1 MAIDFRPHSKI
12 DFRPRSERA
21 QKATREF
28 EVASAEAKRIASP
41 FGQLKEFGKEIGEI
55 TGFLPTG
62 RRIAA
67 GIAPAIIPKEELPE
81 VVEELVGGVS
91 KPRRVGGIGQLLQKT
106 GVSED
111 ISEGIDIAF
120 DLPLISLG
128 LSKTI
133 AKPLAKKAPSV
144 LAKPITDFGPEG
156 LQRIFGKEISLP
168 TERIKTVLNK
178 IRPSNLIGKTQN
190 YLSRANTA
198 DNVETSIER
207 LAKTTELKNKTGTR
221 ILIKDET
228 PEPVKIEIRKAGFTE
243 EGRYSPL
250 KAYDEF
256 YDQELKFKKDI
267 KEDTA
272 IGKVGERIG
281 DSYERVIKQ
290 RTETGARM
298 RKEIEKIGATKVD
311 VSDSFV
317 KLEEELKANGL
328 TYDAKK
334 GIVDRTKISKVTD
347 EDRDLIQEYVANLN
361 DLGANPQAAELD
373 AFLSRMPK
381 ELDVAKRKRN
391 IVQVTNG
398 ERIIKNNLRALREAF
413 NPKNNKK
420 FAAYFGLRQD
430 YASLS
435 NFLDEGS
442 GFLGGKSQA
451 GDFVKDASVA
461 KSAVQSIL
469 NQGKKDWLLKLED
482 LTGYQALDESVLAL
496 QAMKDAGN
504 FRGESLLKLLTE
516 QQGLPTS
523 PRKITERV
531 TKAGLEFLGQQF
543 IGTPRDQTRR
553 TIIEIMQ
560 KGQRIPSVF

>member
-190 YLSRANTA
+190 YLSRSNTA

-207 LAKTTELKNKTGTR
+207 LADTTEFADKSGNKLFVT
-221 ILIKDET
+221 DET
-228 PEPVKIEIRKAGFTE
+228 PDLIKVELKKKGYTSENKYDPLRK
-243 EGRYSPL
+243 
-250 KAYDEF
+250 YDDF
-256 YDQELKFKKDI
+256 YEQELKFKKDV
-267 KEDTA
+267 KQDTA
-272 IGKVGERIG
+272 ISKVGGRIG
-281 DSYERVIKQ
+281 NTYDRVIQQ
-290 RTETGARM
+290 RTETGKRM
-298 RKEIEKIGATKVD
+298 G
-311 VSDSFV
+311 
-317 KLEEELKANGL
+317 EELKEVGGIRAN
-328 TYDAKK
+328 
-334 GIVDRTKISKVTD
+334 I
-347 EDRDLIQEYVANLN
+347 
-361 DLGANPQAAELD
+361 
-373 AFLSRMPK
+373 
-381 ELDVAKRKRN
+381 
-391 IVQVTNG
+391 TNS
-398 ERIIKNNLRALREAF
+398 F
-413 NPKNNKK
+413 
-420 FAAYFGLRQD
+420 
-430 YASLS
+430 
-435 NFLDEGS
+435 
-442 GFLGGKSQA
+442 
-451 GDFVKDASVA
+451 
-461 KSAVQSIL
+461 
-469 NQGKKDWLLKLED
+469 
-482 LTGYQALDESVLAL
+482 
-496 QAMKDAGN
+496 
-504 FRGESLLKLLTE
+504 
-516 QQGLPTS
+516 
-523 PRKITERV
+523 
-531 TKAGLEFLGQQF
+531 
-543 IGTPRDQTRR
+543 
-553 TIIEIMQ
+553 
-560 KGQRIPSVF
+560 